1 MHLKIKMK
9 KAILIFL
16 SIFAILSCEP
26 KKKLDVETFKQGTFE
41 ILADEKYEKTTFKR
55 IGDLQIEYYEDR
67 VDTLSIHWKNNFNY
81 TLQML
86 HPKSKLDNE
95 PINVKLKSITTNS
108 YDFEAVIGHSN
119 FVIKGTVIKISE

>member
-1 MHLKIKMK
+1 MK
-9 KAILIFL
+9 KIIIL
-16 SIFAILSCEP
+16 SISFLAILSCKQRE
-26 KKKLDVETFKQGTFE
+26 KLDVENFKHGIFE

-55 IGDLQIEYYEDR
+55 IGDLQIEYYENR
-67 VDTLSIHWKNNFNY
+67 IDTLSIHWKNNFNY

-95 PINVKLKSITTNS
+95 PINVKLKAITNDS

-119 FVIKGTVIKISE
+119 FVIKGTAVKISE